1 MVIYAQTSPTIYFF
15 GKLRFPSNYFF
26 GKLRFSTNY
35 LFGKLRFSANYL
47 FGKFLFAT
55 IPPSDPTHR
64 SQGRKP
70 RRHEKPMVVHA
81 RKAPHGS
88 HSLLIRKFRIVQ
100 PHRQR
105 RRRYR
110 PPCQRHP
117 PLCRFANNKNHD
129 LRSSV
134 NHAHGFYAVQ
144 LSFSIKSM
152 YSCHSKSKPR
162 NQKKITL
169 KRDKHKPHHPPCW
182 RIAQEPIPISPDNN

>member
-1 MVIYAQTSPTIYFF
+1 MNYTI
-15 GKLRFPSNYFF
+15 GCACPKLISRDRLS
-26 GKLRFSTNY
+26 
-35 LFGKLRFSANYL
+35 
-47 FGKFLFAT
+47 AT
-55 IPPSDPTHR
+55 IPPSDPTYR

-110 PPCQRHP
+110 PQCQRHP

-152 YSCHSKSKPR
+152 YSCHSSFRARVYPYTATVTR
-162 NQKKITL
+162 SHMWPSASL
-169 KRDKHKPHHPPCW
+169 
-182 RIAQEPIPISPDNN
+182 PIR

>member
-1 MVIYAQTSPTIYFF
+1 MGGYP
-15 GKLRFPSNYFF
+15 P
-26 GKLRFSTNY
+26 
-35 LFGKLRFSANYL
+35 FSAPVQKL
-47 FGKFLFAT
+47 ISRDRLSAT
-55 IPPSDPTHR
+55 IPPSDPTYR

-105 RRRYR
+105 RQRYR

-117 PLCRFANNKNHD
+117 SLCRFANNKNHD

-152 YSCHSKSKPR
+152 YSCHS
-162 NQKKITL
+162 TL
-169 KRDKHKPHHPPCW
+169 RARVYPYTATVTRSHMWPS
-182 RIAQEPIPISPDNN
+182 ASLPIR

>member
-1 MVIYAQTSPTIYFF
+1 MCPRRITPFSRRTLFLWKIAISSQLFLWKIAIFSELFLWKISFLHSLHLKYKQLRYTIGYACPKTQ
-15 GKLRFPSNYFF
+15 
-26 GKLRFSTNY
+26 
-35 LFGKLRFSANYL
+35 
-47 FGKFLFAT
+47 
-55 IPPSDPTHR
+55 
-64 SQGRKP
+64 
-70 RRHEKPMVVHA
+70 RHEKPMVVHA